1 MKQRKWKSIADK
13 LHDEWCIENG
23 YPIKIK
29 QPRSRSKD
37 ESQRTDDTQ
46 EDGSGKDSD
55 AQMRTIRDGCDQF
68 LGASICT
75 LLIYPIL
82 SHIRNVN
89 CIQGVTQNKQ
99 VAVVVHKVKVS
110 QTLYTGK
117 NERIDMDRERD
128 LTEGDTEILYL
139 ITLTVAS
146 AWSDES

>member
-55 AQMRTIRDGCDQF
+55 A
-68 LGASICT
+68 
-75 LLIYPIL
+75 
-82 SHIRNVN
+82 
-89 CIQGVTQNKQ
+89 
-99 VAVVVHKVKVS
+99 
-110 QTLYTGK
+110 
-117 NERIDMDRERD
+117 
-128 LTEGDTEILYL
+128 
-139 ITLTVAS
+139 
-146 AWSDES
+146 

>member
-1 MKQRKWKSIADK
+1 MLLTVVR
-13 LHDEWCIENG
+13 E
-23 YPIKIK
+23 KILK
-29 QPRSRSKD
+29 V
-37 ESQRTDDTQ
+37 
-46 EDGSGKDSD
+46 
-55 AQMRTIRDGCDQF
+55 
-68 LGASICT
+68 
-75 LLIYPIL
+75 LLDIYPIL